1 MGTIKGVAM
10 SKSFSEMSLKE
21 LWQLFPIILKEHNPE
36 YRNWYLAEKEK
47 LETILSEDYIERI
60 NHIGST
66 AVPELL
72 AKPTVDILLEIS
84 REAELSKVETE
95 IENSGWILMHRNKK
109 DENLNLVFN
118 KGYTPEGFAE
128 KVFHLHLRYYGGW
141 DELYFRDY
149 LIAHPEIAEEYGELK
164 KILEKEYKHNRDG
177 YTEAKTEFIKTHTIE
192 ARKEFA
198 SKYSTKDK

>member
-1 MGTIKGVAM
+1 M
-10 SKSFSEMSLKE
+10 SKSLSEMSLKE

-36 YRNWYLAEKEK
+36 YKNWYSAEKEK
-47 LETILSEDYIERI
+47 LEAVLSVENIERI

-66 AVPELL
+66 AVPGLL

-84 REAELSKVETE
+84 REAEISKVEAE
-95 IENSGWILMHRNKK
+95 LKNAGWILMHKNKE

-128 KVFHLHLRYYGGW
+128 QVFHLHIRYLGDW

-149 LIAHPEIAEEYGELK
+149 LRAHPEIAQKYRELK
-164 KILEKEYKHNRDG
+164 KSLEEKYKHNRDG
-177 YTEAKTEFIKTHTIE
+177 YTEAKTEFINKWTIE
-192 ARKEFA
+192 ARKELKQ
-198 SKYSTKDK
+198 KYLPED